1 MVESEYAKAVFDLAK
16 EEDKIEV
23 FTNCFNAVIDTKTK
37 EFTDILVSPFIH
49 KEEKKR
55 IVDKV
60 YHSLDE
66 TFLHF
71 LYVLIDHNRFDKVND
86 IYREYEKLVLKDNN
100 ILRVKL
106 ISANEI
112 KSKRLKEFKET
123 LENKYPNMKIEII
136 NEINPNLI
144 GGVQI
149 ITDDASI
156 DASVRGTLDKIRG
169 SL

>member
-16 EEDKIEV
+16 EENKIEV
-23 FTNCFNAVIDTKTK
+23 FTQCFNAVIDTKTK
-37 EFTDILVSPFIH
+37 EFSDILVSPFIH

-55 IVDKV
+55 ILSKV

-86 IYREYEKLVLKDNN
+86 IYKEYEKLVLKDNN

-106 ISANEI
+106 ISIDLI
-112 KSKRLKEFKET
+112 KPKRLKEFEET
-123 LENKYPNMKIEII
+123 LLNKYPNMKIEII

-149 ITDDASI
+149 IMDDASI
-156 DASVRGTLDKIRG
+156 DASIKGTLDKIRG

>member
-1 MVESEYAKAVFDLAK
+1 M
-16 EEDKIEV
+16 
-23 FTNCFNAVIDTKTK
+23 
-37 EFTDILVSPFIH
+37 
-49 KEEKKR
+49 
-55 IVDKV
+55 
-60 YHSLDE
+60 
-66 TFLHF
+66 
-71 LYVLIDHNRFDKVND
+71 
-86 IYREYEKLVLKDNN
+86 
-100 ILRVKL
+100 RVKL

>member
-16 EEDKIEV
+16 EENKIEV
-23 FTNCFNAVIDTKTK
+23 FTQCFNAVIDTKTK
-37 EFTDILVSPFIH
+37 EFSDILVSPFIH

-55 IVDKV
+55 ILSKV

-71 LYVLIDHNRFDKVND
+71 LYVLIDHNRFDKMND
-86 IYREYEKLVLKDNN
+86 IYKEYEKLVLKDNN

-106 ISANEI
+106 ISIDLI
-112 KSKRLKEFKET
+112 KPKRLKEFEET
-123 LENKYPNMKIEII
+123 LLNKYPNMKIEII

-149 ITDDASI
+149 LMDDASI
-156 DASVRGTLDKIRG
+156 DASIKGTLDKIRG
-169 SL
+169 TL

>member
-1 MVESEYAKAVFDLAK
+1 
-16 EEDKIEV
+16 
-23 FTNCFNAVIDTKTK
+23 
-37 EFTDILVSPFIH
+37 
-49 KEEKKR
+49 
-55 IVDKV
+55 
-60 YHSLDE
+60 
-66 TFLHF
+66 
-71 LYVLIDHNRFDKVND
+71 VLSAQFRHG
-86 IYREYEKLVLKDNN
+86 KDNN

-106 ISANEI
+106 ISADEI

-156 DASVRGTLDKIRG
+156 DASIRGTLDKIRG

>member
-1 MVESEYAKAVFDLAK
+1 M
-16 EEDKIEV
+16 
-23 FTNCFNAVIDTKTK
+23 
-37 EFTDILVSPFIH
+37 
-49 KEEKKR
+49 
-55 IVDKV
+55 
-60 YHSLDE
+60 
-66 TFLHF
+66 
-71 LYVLIDHNRFDKVND
+71 
-86 IYREYEKLVLKDNN
+86 
-100 ILRVKL
+100 RVKL

-112 KSKRLKEFKET
+112 NSKRLKEFKET

-156 DASVRGTLDKIRG
+156 DASIRGTLDKIRG